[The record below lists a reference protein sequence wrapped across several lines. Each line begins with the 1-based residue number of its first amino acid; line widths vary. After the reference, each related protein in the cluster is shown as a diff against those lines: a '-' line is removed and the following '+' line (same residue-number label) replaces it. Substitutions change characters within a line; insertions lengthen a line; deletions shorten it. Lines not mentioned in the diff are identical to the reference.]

1 MKKRVFLVLIL
12 AMVFALSYSAAMA
25 QDSPFGLRIMRD
37 WGYGNGVDI
46 NGRMSLSIK
55 GEQAQI
61 QQVTFFMDGEMMA
74 TVSTDPFKLQF
85 DTNNYDPGVHR
96 MTADVKTT
104 SGETYSTNTLVANFV
119 DKTTASG
126 SMLKILMLVGGIA
139 VVSIGIQLFVQK
151 NTNKNTKFDE
161 SGRVQYGVWGG
172 AVCPKCGQPFNR
184 SFFGINLVGV
194 RLERCPHCGKFV
206 PTRRA
211 TPEQLDAAER
221 RFRAV
226 PDEQPPAKSD
236 QEKKQESYDDSKYT
250 EL

>member
-1 MKKRVFLVLIL
+1 MEK
-12 AMVFALSYSAAMA
+12 
-25 QDSPFGLRIMRD
+25 
-37 WGYGNGVDI
+37 GV
-46 NGRMSLSIK
+46 
-55 GEQAQI
+55 
-61 QQVTFFMDGEMMA
+61 
-74 TVSTDPFKLQF
+74 
-85 DTNNYDPGVHR
+85 
-96 MTADVKTT
+96 
-104 SGETYSTNTLVANFV
+104 
-119 DKTTASG
+119 ASD